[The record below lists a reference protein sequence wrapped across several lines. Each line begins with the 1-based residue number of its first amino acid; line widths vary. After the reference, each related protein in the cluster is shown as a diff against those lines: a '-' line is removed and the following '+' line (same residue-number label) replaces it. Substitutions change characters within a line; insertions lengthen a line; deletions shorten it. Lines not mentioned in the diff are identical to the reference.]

1 MVIEVS
7 ESSRTGEARRH
18 AVAWAQQLRF
28 AEEQCGAVA
37 IATTELATNLVKHAK
52 NGRLMIHS
60 IPQQGQSGLR
70 VMAIDSGPGIP
81 DISRAMKDGHSTT
94 GSMGS
99 GLGAIR
105 RLCDAF
111 EIYSVPGI
119 GTVIRADFW
128 LAGTDLAHHIPVE
141 IGVVSEPI
149 AGEEVCGDQ
158 WGVRAISNG
167 MLIMIADGL
176 GHGILANEAARVAT
190 QVLAQARSLT
200 PASIVSEVHDALK
213 KTRGAAVAVA
223 KLDCQKKLLVFAGVG
238 NISGNIVSPA
248 SSRGLLSHNGTAGQ
262 HASRIQEFSYPWNSS
277 DLLVMHSDGLA
288 TRWDL
293 ERYPGL
299 SSKHP
304 SMIAAMLHRDFS
316 RRRDDVTVLVAKVF
330 S

>member
-1 MVIEVS
+1 
-7 ESSRTGEARRH
+7 
-18 AVAWAQQLRF
+18 
-28 AEEQCGAVA
+28 
-37 IATTELATNLVKHAK
+37 
-52 NGRLMIHS
+52 
-60 IPQQGQSGLR
+60 
-70 VMAIDSGPGIP
+70 
-81 DISRAMKDGHSTT
+81 
-94 GSMGS
+94 MGS

-111 EIYSVPGI
+111 EIYSVTGI

-128 LAGTDLAHHIPVE
+128 LGGTDPARHIPVE

-158 WGVRAISNG
+158 WAIRVISNG

-176 GHGILANEAARVAT
+176 GHGILANEAAQEAT
-190 QVLAQARSLT
+190 QVLAQTRYLE
-200 PASIVSEVHDALK
+200 PASIVNEVHHALK

-238 NISGNIVSPA
+238 NISGNIVSPG
-248 SSRGLLSHNGTAGQ
+248 SSRGLPSHNGTAGQ
-262 HASRIQEFSYPWNSS
+262 HASRIQEFSYPWRSD

-288 TRWDL
+288 SRWDM

-299 SSKHP
+299 LNKHA

-316 RRRDDVTVLVAKVF
+316 RRRDDVTVFVAKVF

>member
-1 MVIEVS
+1 MLIEVS

-18 AVAWAQQLRF
+18 AVACAQQLRF
-28 AEEQCGAVA
+28 KEEQCGAVA
-37 IATTELATNLVKHAK
+37 IATTELATNLVKHAQ
-52 NGRLMIHS
+52 NGRLMIQPISQHGHS
-60 IPQQGQSGLR
+60 CLR
-70 VMAIDSGPGIP
+70 VIAIDSGPGIP
-81 DISRAMKDGHSTT
+81 DISRAMNDGHSTT

-111 EIYSVPGI
+111 EIYSVTGI

-128 LAGTDLAHHIPVE
+128 LGGTDPARHIPVE

-158 WGVRAISNG
+158 WAIRVISNG

-176 GHGILANEAARVAT
+176 GHGILANEAAQEAT
-190 QVLAQARSLT
+190 QVLAQTRYLE
-200 PASIVSEVHDALK
+200 PASIVNEVHHALK

-238 NISGNIVSPA
+238 NISGNIVSPG
-248 SSRGLLSHNGTAGQ
+248 SSRGLPSHNGTAGQ
-262 HASRIQEFSYPWNSS
+262 HASRIQEFSYPWRSD

-288 TRWDL
+288 SRWDM

-299 SSKHP
+299 LNKHA

-316 RRRDDVTVLVAKVF
+316 RRRDDVTVFVAKVF